1 MDNMITIKENKT
13 WEAESGPRFIL
24 RFNEKASKEQ
34 KRKNSYDV
42 LSKLIGSSDVIVE
55 LNGTLLNLPSKQ
67 RDSHASEF
75 IENIKALGLEYRCS
89 KETRTTSPSL
99 LNLLG
104 KKTTQEQVVVT
115 YIPNEIWSNPEMIK
129 LISFYGAKYF
139 VLKEKS
145 EESEALDYFQRLQE
159 DEQVDYY
166 KAITFDAMSL
176 SGMGIFTKHYE
187 LSDIKGLLGIS

>member
-1 MDNMITIKENKT
+1 
-13 WEAESGPRFIL
+13 
-24 RFNEKASKEQ
+24 
-34 KRKNSYDV
+34 
-42 LSKLIGSSDVIVE
+42 
-55 LNGTLLNLPSKQ
+55 
-67 RDSHASEF
+67 
-75 IENIKALGLEYRCS
+75 
-89 KETRTTSPSL
+89 
-99 LNLLG
+99 
-104 KKTTQEQVVVT
+104 
-115 YIPNEIWSNPEMIK
+115 NEIWSNPEMIK